1 MKLPLLANESKGW
14 RKLSLTGFSKLPREK
29 KQILNSLIQLYSV
42 KLVDNLGHMS
52 MNTTCKPVTVSSLSY
67 YNNLPGIY
75 TALSGM

>member
-1 MKLPLLANESKGW
+1 MRHRQAQFSIPFLA
-14 RKLSLTGFSKLPREK
+14 KLPREK